1 MTEAIYPKYR
11 VVRKY
16 DEYHVEVKRS
26 KSQKWT
32 LLTYEAS
39 VFGAKYFTELIF
51 KDKKEAVRR
60 AERLT
65 NDAILAHKR
74 NTDTEVVWG
83 PKP

>member
-1 MTEAIYPKYR
+1 MTEDIYPKYR

-16 DEYHVEVKRS
+16 DEHHVEVKRHNGDIWS
-26 KSQKWT
+26 
-32 LLTYEAS
+32 LLTYEDV
-39 VFGAKYFTELIF
+39 VFGVKCSRKQIF
-51 KDKKEAVRR
+51 KDKKEAIWS
-60 AERLT
+60 AERLA

>member
-1 MTEAIYPKYR
+1 MTEDIYPKYR
-11 VVRKY
+11 VVRKH
-16 DEYHVEVKRS
+16 DEYHVEVKKHS
-26 KSQKWT
+26 GHIWT
-32 LLTYEAS
+32 LLIYEDV
-39 VFGAKYFTELIF
+39 VFGVKCIRKQIF
-51 KDKKEAVRR
+51 KDKKEAIRR